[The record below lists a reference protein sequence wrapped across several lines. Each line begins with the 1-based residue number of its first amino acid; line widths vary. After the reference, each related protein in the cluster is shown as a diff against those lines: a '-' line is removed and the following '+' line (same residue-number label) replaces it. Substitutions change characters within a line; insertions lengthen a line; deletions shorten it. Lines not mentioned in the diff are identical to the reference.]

1 MLGIVFLPPPRL
13 ALCVYMGAGGVRRQ
27 YGGARPRGGAGR
39 GGARR
44 AEGGAPAMAAVRLA
58 PADGGCPV
66 PLPPGE
72 TLLGRG
78 PLLGI
83 HVNPCFYQS
92 AENGRLLPLEA
103 HEWHSLKFGDSFS
116 LLVDKYIFKV
126 ISAHPVESTVRN
138 NPEVDAEA
146 AASVHPVETSCS
158 LSLVQP
164 SCSTSEMQG
173 IAKIRQNDSN
183 STLLVSPCDDDENE
197 QSKSIQRKRVLPSW
211 MLESDLLVQRVS
223 KPAMKGGTRKIKHQ
237 ERRESNMESLK
248 ADVNMLQR
256 KRLASEIAENL
267 IEEEEDEEE
276 RSCLSSPSSENASGF
291 PLESTM
297 GNMEGNGKTE
307 TKKTGSTMEKN
318 DRQLHSK
325 RSKTTGQISNKTNRI
340 EESENKEQIT
350 GSTSQQALWGRTS
363 QYFGAQ
369 EGTHEPDADL
379 DYETEISDTTRT
391 VDASESSKQI
401 KRKRTPCMYGTGC
414 YRLFLSSYFS
424 IGFCFQDSLK
434 LYQAA
439 TNCYDRQEAKCS
451 VKNPIHFQQ
460 FSHPNDDDYHET
472 DTLTEG
478 NDDNRPECPYGTA
491 CYRKNPQHKLE
502 YKHTAPPG
510 TGRRTRQRT
519 SKNGK
524 RALEED
530 SDNDGEP
537 NEYDLNDS
545 FIDDEEEECEPT
557 DEDSDWEPSSE
568 DKDNEDVETLVK
580 EANRFVKTKK

>member
-1 MLGIVFLPPPRL
+1 
-13 ALCVYMGAGGVRRQ
+13 
-27 YGGARPRGGAGR
+27 
-39 GGARR
+39 
-44 AEGGAPAMAAVRLA
+44 MAAVRLA

-83 HVNPCFYQS
+83 TDKRVSRKHAILEVVDGQIHVNPCFYQS

-103 HEWHSLKFGDSFS
+103 HEWHSLKYGDSFS

-138 NPEVDAEA
+138 NPEVGAEA
-146 AASVHPVETSCS
+146 AASVHPVEMSCS
-158 LSLVQP
+158 PSLVQP

-183 STLLVSPCDDDENE
+183 STLLVPPCDDDENE

-211 MLESDLLVQRVS
+211 MLDSDLLVQRVS

-248 ADVNMLQR
+248 SDVNMLQR
-256 KRLASEIAENL
+256 KRLASEITDNL
-267 IEEEEDEEE
+267 IDEEDDEEE

-350 GSTSQQALWGRTS
+350 GSTSQQALSGRTS

-379 DYETEISDTTRT
+379 DYETEISDTTRS

-414 YRLFLSSYFS
+414 YR
-424 IGFCFQDSLK
+424 
-434 LYQAA
+434 
-439 TNCYDRQEAKCS
+439 
-451 VKNPIHFQQ
+451 KNPIHFQQ